1 MVDVGS
7 RPLLALRADCAN
19 CFGLCC
25 VALQFERSVD
35 FAFDKA
41 AGDPCVNLEDDFRC
55 GIHARLRDSGF
66 KGCTVYDCFGAGQ
79 RVAQETYDGVSWR
92 SAPASAADMYA
103 VFPIVR
109 QLHEMLWYLA
119 EALELADRE
128 LADPELSDRELADP
142 ELSDREL
149 ADPELFA
156 AEPATLTDLRPALRD
171 AFVRVDRLAGGV
183 ASEIREM
190 DVASERSQV
199 GRLLDEVSDRVR
211 EAARSTGSPLPR
223 RVVPGADLIGA
234 KLPDADL
241 RGANL
246 RGAYLIAADLSGAD
260 LSAADLLGADLRDA
274 NVAGANLCSALFLT
288 QFQVNGARG
297 DAGTALPGR
306 LARPEHWAG

>member
-1 MVDVGS
+1 MVDVGA

-25 VALQFERSVD
+25 VALQFERSAD

-41 AGDPCVNLEDDFRC
+41 AGEPCVNLEEDFRC

-92 SAPASAADMYA
+92 SAAGSAAEMFA

-119 EALELADRE
+119 ESLELYSAAD
-128 LADPELSDRELADP
+128 LH
-142 ELSDREL
+142 
-149 ADPELFA
+149 
-156 AEPATLTDLRPALRD
+156 PALRE
-171 AFVRVDRLAGGV
+171 AFERVDGLAAGA
-183 ASEIREM
+183 ASEIRQL
-190 DVASERSQV
+190 DVAAERVRV
-199 GRLLDEVSDRVR
+199 GHLLDEVSARVR
-211 EAARSTGSPLPR
+211 GAARATSVPLPR
-223 RVVPGADLIGA
+223 RVLPGADLLGA
-234 KLPDADL
+234 KLVDVDL

-260 LSAADLLGADLRDA
+260 LSAADLLGTDLRDA
-274 NVAGANLCSALFLT
+274 ELAGANLGSALFLT
-288 QFQVNGARG
+288 QFQVNAARG
-297 DAGTALPGR
+297 DAATVLPAS
-306 LARPEHWAG
+306 LSRPGHWGNWR